1 MISIDMNLYQATMIV
16 GSRITKGN
24 QNEMLKLRTAWAN
37 LAQTLSLK
45 NKRREAIGAYL
56 ASYMVSKNQEKVFEV
71 YKRIVDDPLERE
83 DPQLRKDLKVVLD
96 IIQSSSNLN

>member
-1 MISIDMNLYQATMIV
+1 MNLYQATMIV

-56 ASYMVSKNQEKVFEV
+56 A
-71 YKRIVDDPLERE
+71 L
-83 DPQLRKDLKVVLD
+83 
-96 IIQSSSNLN
+96 